1 MSIIEEQIKENME
14 NAKKNIEKA
23 KAYIVITN
31 ESVMA
36 KCKKS
41 ELIMLISSMLCNFVK
56 EKMIDDK
63 DLDLIIR
70 CVKGNTKGN
79 TKDNTESIEDILDR
93 ITDEMIENLF
103 KEKWSDK

>member
-1 MSIIEEQIKENME
+1 MNIIEEQIKENME
-14 NAKKNIEKA
+14 KAKRNIEKA

-41 ELIMLISSMLCNFVK
+41 ELMVLISSMLCNFVK

-63 DLDLIIR
+63 ELDLIIKCIKR
-70 CVKGNTKGN
+70 NTKN
-79 TKDNTESIEDILDR
+79 STESIEDVLDK

-103 KEKWSDK
+103 KD

>member
-1 MSIIEEQIKENME
+1 MNIIEEQIKENME
-14 NAKKNIEKA
+14 KAKKNIEKA

-41 ELIMLISSMLCNFVK
+41 ELIVLISSMLCNFVK

-63 DLDLIIR
+63 ELDLIIKY
-70 CVKGNTKGN
+70 VKRN

-103 KEKWSDK
+103 KD

>member
-1 MSIIEEQIKENME
+1 MNIIEEQIKENME

-41 ELIMLISSMLCNFVK
+41 ELIVLISSMLCNFVK

-63 DLDLIIR
+63 DLDLIIKYIKR
-70 CVKGNTKGN
+70 N

-103 KEKWSDK
+103 KD

>member
-1 MSIIEEQIKENME
+1 MNIIEEQIKENME
-14 NAKKNIEKA
+14 QAKKNIEKA

-31 ESVMA
+31 ESVTA

-41 ELIMLISSMLCNFVK
+41 ELMVLISSMLCNFVK

-63 DLDLIIR
+63 ELDLIIR
-70 CVKGNTKGN
+70 CVKGNA
-79 TKDNTESIEDILDR
+79 KDNTENMEDIIDR
-93 ITDEMIENLF
+93 IADEMIENLF

>member
-1 MSIIEEQIKENME
+1 MNIIEEQIKENME
-14 NAKKNIEKA
+14 EAKKNIEKA

-31 ESVMA
+31 ESVTV

-41 ELIMLISSMLCNFVK
+41 ELMTLISAMLCNFVK

-63 DLDLIIR
+63 ELDLIIKY
-70 CVKGNTKGN
+70 VKRN

-103 KEKWSDK
+103 KD

>member
-1 MSIIEEQIKENME
+1 MNIIEEQIKENME
-14 NAKKNIEKA
+14 KAKKNIEKA

-31 ESVMA
+31 ESVTA

-41 ELIMLISSMLCNFVK
+41 ELMVLISSMLCNFVK

-63 DLDLIIR
+63 ELDLIIR
-70 CVKGNTKGN
+70 CVKGNTKN
-79 TKDNTESIEDILDR
+79 NTENMEDIIDR
-93 ITDEMIENLF
+93 IADEMIENLF

>member
-1 MSIIEEQIKENME
+1 MNIIEEQIKENME
-14 NAKKNIEKA
+14 KAKKNIEKA

-31 ESVMA
+31 ESVTA

-41 ELIMLISSMLCNFVK
+41 ELMTLISTMLCTFVK

-70 CVKGNTKGN
+70 CVKGNTK
-79 TKDNTESIEDILDR
+79 DNTESIEDMIDR
-93 ITDEMIENLF
+93 IADEMIENLF

>member
-1 MSIIEEQIKENME
+1 MNIIEEKIKENME

-41 ELIMLISSMLCNFVK
+41 ELMTLISAMLCNFVK

-63 DLDLIIR
+63 ELDLIIKYIKR
-70 CVKGNTKGN
+70 N

>member
-1 MSIIEEQIKENME
+1 MNIIEEQIKENME
-14 NAKKNIEKA
+14 KAKKNIEKV

-41 ELIMLISSMLCNFVK
+41 ELIVLISSMLCNFVK

-63 DLDLIIR
+63 ELDLIIKY
-70 CVKGNTKGN
+70 VKRN

-103 KEKWSDK
+103 KD